1 MTKGRSRFEY
11 ICTVCMYTYVHCCCK
26 MVQWTPRSLGWR
38 SLATSAIGQH
48 ARKQAQKCMLSSSCP
63 QFEFAASPLNEY
75 IKIIRGR
82 FLHTTLMPDDE
93 WTKMYKDLKRR
104 ISKAKRMAKTMQ
116 QQQQQQPQLR
126 QSQTRER
133 DSEIERELK
142 LESVCWPWN
151 HHSYPFHL
159 PSPIVSANHLQTR
172 VIKPKV
178 FFTAANGSVYSN
190 LSSYPVEIQG
200 QLCLRCCCR
209 NDAFPYEML
218 SGQQPSF
225 SSAPPWRPPFSASN
239 GDGSLHF
246 TTTDATWVRNR
257 KKKLQRLQR
266 LQIYCYYKHAH
277 THTLVQVLHMLQE
290 SSSANSFS
298 KTEVQTTTI
307 SWRHQTP
314 RIIQSRVKIY
324 MEIPQKHEDKSKK
337 EDWRQMKKAEWAK
350 SKSESTIES
359 SVRCKNL

>member
-1 MTKGRSRFEY
+1 MEA
-11 ICTVCMYTYVHCCCK
+11 CV
-26 MVQWTPRSLGWR
+26 
-38 SLATSAIGQH
+38 AT
-48 ARKQAQKCMLSSSCP
+48 
-63 QFEFAASPLNEY
+63 
-75 IKIIRGR
+75 
-82 FLHTTLMPDDE
+82 
-93 WTKMYKDLKRR
+93 
-104 ISKAKRMAKTMQ
+104 
-116 QQQQQQPQLR
+116 
-126 QSQTRER
+126 
-133 DSEIERELK
+133 
-142 LESVCWPWN
+142 
-151 HHSYPFHL
+151 
-159 PSPIVSANHLQTR
+159 
-172 VIKPKV
+172 
-178 FFTAANGSVYSN
+178 
-190 LSSYPVEIQG
+190 YPVEIQG

-218 SGQQPSF
+218 SGQQPSL

-239 GDGSLHF
+239 DDGGLHF
-246 TTTDATWVRNR
+246 TKTDATWVRNR

>member
-1 MTKGRSRFEY
+1 
-11 ICTVCMYTYVHCCCK
+11 
-26 MVQWTPRSLGWR
+26 
-38 SLATSAIGQH
+38 
-48 ARKQAQKCMLSSSCP
+48 
-63 QFEFAASPLNEY
+63 
-75 IKIIRGR
+75 
-82 FLHTTLMPDDE
+82 
-93 WTKMYKDLKRR
+93 
-104 ISKAKRMAKTMQ
+104 MAKTM

-142 LESVCWPWN
+142 LASVCWPWN
-151 HHSYPFHL
+151 HHSNPFHL

-178 FFTAANGSVYSN
+178 FFTAANGSVCSN

-218 SGQQPSF
+218 SGQQPSLP
-225 SSAPPWRPPFSASN
+225 SAPPWRPPFSASN
-239 GDGSLHF
+239 GDGGLHF
-246 TTTDATWVRNR
+246 TKTDATWVRNR